1 VSVIAVEGLGK
12 SFGKLQVLEDINL
25 QVEYGEVFGF
35 LGPNGAGKTTT
46 IRILLGLLQPSS
58 GTATVFGEQLEHL
71 GDLRRRVGVLLEH
84 DALYKRMS
92 ARANLEYYAALYDV
106 ERRGE
111 KIDRLL
117 TMVGLQDRQHEPI
130 ARFSTGMRRKLGIAR
145 ALVHDPEV
153 LFLDEPTSGL
163 DPEAQRMIRE
173 LIVELAADRR
183 MTVFLNSHNLHEVQR
198 ICTTVAILRK
208 GRIRAYDTIDNL
220 RSLSE
225 TPTLEIRCSTPDDC
239 SLAHTLIAQGLPSAA
254 VVAENNM
261 LSVELNGAAAP
272 DVISLLATGGVR
284 IEEAHRV
291 VRSLEDIYYAT
302 ADGDVADHGSA
313 DR

>member
-1 VSVIAVEGLGK
+1 MSVIAVERLSK
-12 SFGKLQVLEDINL
+12 SFGNLQVLEDINL
-25 QVEYGEVFGF
+25 RVDPGEVFGF

-46 IRILLGLLQPSS
+46 IRTLLGLLRPST
-58 GTATVFGEQLEHL
+58 GTATVFGEQLEHR
-71 GDLRRRVGVLLEH
+71 GDLRRRVGVLFEH

-92 ARANLEYYAALYDV
+92 ARANLEYYAALYGV
-106 ERRGE
+106 EGRDE
-111 KIDRLL
+111 KIERLL
-117 TMVGLQDRQHEPI
+117 ESVGLQERQSEPI

-173 LIVELAADRR
+173 LIVELSADRK

-198 ICTTVAILRK
+198 VCTTVAILRK
-208 GRIRAYDTIDNL
+208 GRIREYDTIENL

-225 TPTLEIRCSTPDDC
+225 TPTLRIRCSTPEDC
-239 SLAHTLIAQGLPSAA
+239 SLAHTLIAQDMPSSSVTGADEGLSI
-254 VVAENNM
+254 
-261 LSVELNGAAAP
+261 ELNGATAP
-272 DVISLLATGGVR
+272 DLIRLLAGGGVR

-291 VRSLEDIYYAT
+291 VRSLEDIYHAT
-302 ADGDVADHGSA
+302 ADDDTGALGGGQQ
-313 DR
+313 

>member
-1 VSVIAVEGLGK
+1 MSVVEIEGLSK
-12 SFGKLQVLEDINL
+12 SFGKLQVLEGISL
-25 QVEYGEVFGF
+25 RVEPGEVFGF

-46 IRILLGLLQPSS
+46 VRVLLGLLRPST
-58 GTATVFGEQLEHL
+58 GTATVFGEQLEHR
-71 GDLRRRVGVLLEH
+71 GDLRRRIGVLLEH
-84 DALYKRMS
+84 DALYRRMS

-106 ERRGE
+106 ERRQE

-117 TMVGLQDRQHEPI
+117 ALVGLEERQKEPI
-130 ARFSTGMRRKLGIAR
+130 GRFSTGMRRKLGIAR

-173 LIVELAADRR
+173 LIIELSADRR

-198 ICTTVAILRK
+198 ICTTVAILRR

-225 TPTLEIRCSTPDDC
+225 TPTLRIRCSTPDDC
-239 SLAHTLIAQGLPSAA
+239 SLARTLITRGMPTARVA
-254 VVAENNM
+254 AENDA
-261 LSVELNGAAAP
+261 LSVELNGSAAP
-272 DVISLLATGGVR
+272 DVISLLAAGGAR

-302 ADGDVADHGSA
+302 ADDDVADRGSA
-313 DR
+313 DQ

>member
-1 VSVIAVEGLGK
+1 MSVIEAERLSK
-12 SFGKLQVLEDINL
+12 CFGKLQVLEDISL
-25 QVEYGEVFGF
+25 RVDRGEVFGF

-46 IRILLGLLQPSS
+46 VRLLLGLLRPTS
-58 GTATVFGEQLEHL
+58 GTATVFGEQLEHR

-106 ERRGE
+106 ERRQE

-117 TMVGLQDRQHEPI
+117 EFVGLRHRQDEPI
-130 ARFSTGMRRKLGIAR
+130 ARFSTGMRRKLGVAR
-145 ALVHDPEV
+145 ALVHDPEL

-173 LIVELAADRR
+173 LIIELSADRR

-225 TPTLEIRCSTPDDC
+225 TPTLRIRCSTPDDC
-239 SLAHTLIAQGLPSAA
+239 SLARTLIAERLPLTSVAA
-254 VVAENNM
+254 EADS
-261 LSVELNGAAAP
+261 LSVELNGSAAP
-272 DVISLLATGGVR
+272 DVIALLTAGGVR
-284 IEEAHRV
+284 IEEALRV

-302 ADGDVADHGSA
+302 ADGDDADHGSGEQ
-313 DR
+313 